1 MQGNKSQ
8 SKKKMKRLVLILIVF
23 LAISQS
29 VMTSGAARTN
39 RRDNAT
45 TEQTVVGND
54 GVEIYG
60 NNGVITIKS
69 DHKATVRVFTI
80 LGQLVS
86 TTTIQP
92 GTTRIKVASRGI
104 YIVKIGNI
112 TQKIAL

>member
-1 MQGNKSQ
+1 MNKRFVTIS
-8 SKKKMKRLVLILIVF
+8 LVLVAAAQLLTVS
-23 LAISQS
+23 AVTRS
-29 VMTSGAARTN
+29 VA
-39 RRDNAT
+39 RRDADRQ
-45 TEQTVVGND
+45 EQLVASAD

-69 DHKATVRVFTI
+69 NHKTTVRVFTI

-86 TTTIQP
+86 TTSIQP

-104 YIVKIGNI
+104 YIVKVDNI

>member
-1 MQGNKSQ
+1 MNKRFVTIS
-8 SKKKMKRLVLILIVF
+8 LVLVAAAQLLTVS
-23 LAISQS
+23 AVTRS
-29 VMTSGAARTN
+29 AAR
-39 RRDNAT
+39 RDADRQ
-45 TEQTVVGND
+45 EQLVASAD

-69 DHKATVRVFTI
+69 NHKTTVRVFTI

-86 TTTIQP
+86 TTSIQP

-104 YIVKIGNI
+104 YIVKVDNI

>member
-1 MQGNKSQ
+1 MNKRFVTIS
-8 SKKKMKRLVLILIVF
+8 LVLVAAAQLLTVN
-23 LAISQS
+23 AVTRS
-29 VMTSGAARTN
+29 AAR
-39 RRDNAT
+39 RDADRQ
-45 TEQTVVGND
+45 EQLVASAD

-69 DHKATVRVFTI
+69 NHKTTVRVFTI

-86 TTTIQP
+86 TTSIQP

-104 YIVKIGNI
+104 YIVKVDNI